1 MAAPRWSPDVPLG
14 LAAVSVQFPC
24 GEFGWFLRPTEK
36 WLILAEREGFTPL
49 SMLMIYRALINCLNI
64 GTHKKYQQSECTI
77 ASLAA
82 ADDKVSRLLRHNLAV
97 FPHVKR
103 RAVHARSLLRILS
116 RTTQGTPDS
125 SGKAQWSTR
134 LRSRFRL
141 HGLFSN
147 IRGARPELSCRAQL
161 SAKGR

>member
-1 MAAPRWSPDVPLG
+1 MNSD
-14 LAAVSVQFPC
+14 
-24 GEFGWFLRPTEK
+24 
-36 WLILAEREGFTPL
+36 
-49 SMLMIYRALINCLNI
+49 
-64 GTHKKYQQSECTI
+64 THKYQRSECTI

-97 FPHVKR
+97 FPHVER

-116 RTTQGTPDS
+116 RTAQGTPDS
-125 SGKAQWSTR
+125 SGKAQWSTC

-147 IRGARPELSCRAQL
+147 SRGARPELSYTAQL